1 MAFETW
7 NEARA
12 DEIIAQHATREGAV
26 LPVLHAVQSAFGF
39 VPEEAI
45 PLVARALNL
54 SRADVH
60 GVVTFYSDFCREV
73 PGRHVLKLCRG
84 EACQSM
90 GANALADHTRAN
102 LNVEWHQTTADRRF
116 TLDPVF
122 CLGLCA
128 TAPSAMLDGKPVG
141 RLDAARL
148 DALIE
153 KAP

>member
-1 MAFETW
+1 MAMETW
-7 NEARA
+7 SEARA
-12 DEIIAQHATREGAV
+12 NEIIARHATQEGAI
-26 LPVLHAVQSAFGF
+26 LPVLHALQNAFGF
-39 VPEEAI
+39 IPEVAI

-54 SRADVH
+54 SRAEVH
-60 GVVTFYSDFCREV
+60 GVVGFYADFRREM

-90 GANALADHTRAN
+90 GADALADRTRAC

-153 KAP
+153 KTP